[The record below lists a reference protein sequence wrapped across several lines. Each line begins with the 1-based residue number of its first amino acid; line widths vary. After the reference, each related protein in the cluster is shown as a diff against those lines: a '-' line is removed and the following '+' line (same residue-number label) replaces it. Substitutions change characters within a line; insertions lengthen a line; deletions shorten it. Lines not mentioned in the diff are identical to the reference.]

1 MRFVIGLL
9 PLLIAGCAAEAPK
22 TVDTP
27 KTEPAAA
34 APAAQETPA
43 ATQEPAKKDVPVDQL
58 INADG
63 KIDAGLPKTASPGA
77 KMPKDGDDIAIIT
90 TNQGRIVVK
99 FFPEKAPNHVK
110 NFLDL
115 AGSKFYDGTK
125 FHRVIPG
132 FMIQGGDPNTKS
144 GAPETWGMGG
154 PDKRVNAEFND
165 VPHTPGILSM
175 ARSGDP
181 NSGGS
186 QFFIMHAAY
195 PSLNGQYS
203 VFGQVIEGMDIVDK
217 IAKTPTGAQ
226 DRPTTNMVIEKVE
239 AVKWP
244 VKLNG

>member
-1 MRFVIGLL
+1 MRIVFGIL
-9 PLLIAGCAAEAPK
+9 PLLIAGCASEAPK
-22 TVDTP
+22 TG
-27 KTEPAAA
+27 
-34 APAAQETPA
+34 ETPNVEPTTNA
-43 ATQEPAKKDVPVDQL
+43 SAMRDKPAETQEPAKKEVPVDQL

-63 KIDAGLPKTASPGA
+63 KIDAGLPKTAAPGA

-110 NFLDL
+110 NFLGL
-115 AGSKFYDGTK
+115 AGEKFYDGTK

-132 FMIQGGDPNTKS
+132 FMIQGGDPNTRS
-144 GAPETWGMGG
+144 GSPDTWGTGG

-175 ARSGDP
+175 ARSNEP

-186 QFFIMHAAY
+186 QFFIMHAKY
-195 PSLNGQYS
+195 PSLDGSYS
-203 VFGQVIEGMDIVDK
+203 VFGQVIEGMDVVDK
-217 IAKTPTGAQ
+217 IAKTPTVPV
-226 DRPTTNMVIEKVE
+226 DRPKTSMVIEKVE